1 MYSSGSW
8 NLIKE
13 QYLSK
18 KTFLTLCQEKKRIV
32 YQSKCNINI
41 LYIHN
46 ETLEF
51 FSITYSNTCAPTEYH
66 SWLGLALTCKPTK
79 ISDVATTLWLR
90 SRSCFLA
97 ILAFAPCRYPVCWK
111 NNNYIIPYDEPLM
124 RFSLRSY
131 MKPFPHLLRHQYVA
145 KKFPFHECEVC

>member
-1 MYSSGSW
+1 MPIFCVKPVKIYTGQKNFTWIYSWRSW
-8 NLIKE
+8 QIWGM
-13 QYLSK
+13 
-18 KTFLTLCQEKKRIV
+18 
-32 YQSKCNINI
+32 
-41 LYIHN
+41 

-51 FSITYSNTCAPTEYH
+51 FSITYSNTCAPTEHH

-131 MKPFPHLLRHQYVA
+131 LKPFPHLLRHQYVA